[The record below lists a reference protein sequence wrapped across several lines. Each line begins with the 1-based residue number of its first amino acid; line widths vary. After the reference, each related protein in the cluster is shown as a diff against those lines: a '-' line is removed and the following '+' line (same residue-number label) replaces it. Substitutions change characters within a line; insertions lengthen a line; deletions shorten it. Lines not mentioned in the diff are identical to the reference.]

1 MIVVRNRFTA
11 KPGMASKLAAHLKEA
26 LTVSHMGK
34 HRILTDMVGEFN
46 QVVLE
51 FEIQNLGE
59 FEAMQK
65 EYSTNAAFRDKMKG
79 YTDLWTSGSREIL
92 QIV

>member
-11 KPGMASKLAAHLKEA
+11 KPGMASKMAAHLKEA
-26 LTVSHMGK
+26 VAVSKTGK
-34 HRILTDMVGEFN
+34 HRILTDLVGEFN

-51 FEIQNLGE
+51 IEVQNLGE
-59 FEAMQK
+59 FEVLLN
-65 EYSTNAAFRDKMKG
+65 EYHTNSAFRDKMKG
-79 YTDLWTSGSREIL
+79 YTDFWTSGSREIL